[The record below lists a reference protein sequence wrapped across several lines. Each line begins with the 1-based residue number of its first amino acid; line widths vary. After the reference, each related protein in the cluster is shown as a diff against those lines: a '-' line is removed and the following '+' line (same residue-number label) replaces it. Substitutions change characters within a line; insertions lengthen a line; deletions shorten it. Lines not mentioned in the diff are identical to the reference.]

1 MPEHDRERVEEHDLD
16 VKDDKDH
23 RHEVEPHREA
33 GGGLSDGGYP
43 GLVRTDL
50 RRVEMAV
57 GAQDAGGH
65 ERADREQ
72 QGQDDEEQDR
82 EVLVHRVVRLASV
95 RRHLTFGYRHGS
107 PSGMGR
113 PLIGCLTSSIAPVL
127 RRAAK
132 GPADE
137 RSEAMNP
144 TNPAADHECDV
155 LVIGAG
161 PSGSSCAY
169 WLAKA
174 GHDVVLV
181 ERKAFPR
188 EKTCGDGLTPRSV
201 RQLQDMGLAQELAS
215 CHRYEGL
222 RSHGFGRSLEL
233 PWPAVPGLPRYGYVV
248 TRKDL
253 DAMVADHAAKA
264 GATLWGH
271 TEAAEPIME
280 GPALRGAHLVAKGE
294 DGHSGRVTARYVV
307 VADGANSRFGWSIG
321 NQRNRSYPQ
330 GMALRGYWTSPRH
343 DEPWI
348 DSWLDLR
355 DQAGNAMPGYGWIFP
370 LGDGRVNVG
379 VGLLTTSAK
388 WKGANTTQMLEA
400 FCSFVPK
407 SWGISPET
415 CLRQPPAAGSPWACP
430 SAPVGAYAPGGRR
443 RQRDDQP
450 VQWRGHRLRVRDRA
464 AGGGGPGPG
473 AHE

>member
-1 MPEHDRERVEEHDLD
+1 
-16 VKDDKDH
+16 
-23 RHEVEPHREA
+23 
-33 GGGLSDGGYP
+33 
-43 GLVRTDL
+43 
-50 RRVEMAV
+50 
-57 GAQDAGGH
+57 
-65 ERADREQ
+65 
-72 QGQDDEEQDR
+72 
-82 EVLVHRVVRLASV
+82 
-95 RRHLTFGYRHGS
+95 
-107 PSGMGR
+107 
-113 PLIGCLTSSIAPVL
+113 
-127 RRAAK
+127 
-132 GPADE
+132 
-137 RSEAMNP
+137 MNP
-144 TNPAADHECDV
+144 THPVGDHDCDV

-201 RQLQDMGLAQELAS
+201 RQLQDMGLAQELAA

-233 PWPAVPGLPRYGYVV
+233 PWPPVPGLPRYGYVV

-264 GATLWGH
+264 GAVLWEH
-271 TEAAEPIME
+271 TEAAEAIMD
-280 GPALRGAHLVAKGE
+280 GQALRGARLVAKGE
-294 DGHSGRVTARYVV
+294 DGRSGRVRARYVV

-407 SWGISPET
+407 SWGINPAT
-415 CLRQPPAAGSPWACP
+415 CLGPAT
-430 SAPVGAYAPGGRR
+430 GGRLPMGLSVGPR
-443 RQRDDQP
+443 SGPTHLVVGDASGMINPFNGEGIAYGYETGRLAAIVLGQALSSNDPGELRLYEQRLQAEYGLYYRVARAFVRAISRP
-450 VQWRGHRLRVRDRA
+450 QVMRACTLTGMQSRSLMEWLLRIMSNMLRPDETGPAEAAYKAVAALARA
-464 AGGGGPGPG
+464 KP
-473 AHE
+473 AH

>member
-1 MPEHDRERVEEHDLD
+1 
-16 VKDDKDH
+16 
-23 RHEVEPHREA
+23 
-33 GGGLSDGGYP
+33 
-43 GLVRTDL
+43 
-50 RRVEMAV
+50 
-57 GAQDAGGH
+57 
-65 ERADREQ
+65 
-72 QGQDDEEQDR
+72 
-82 EVLVHRVVRLASV
+82 
-95 RRHLTFGYRHGS
+95 
-107 PSGMGR
+107 
-113 PLIGCLTSSIAPVL
+113 
-127 RRAAK
+127 
-132 GPADE
+132 
-137 RSEAMNP
+137 MNP
-144 TNPAADHECDV
+144 TDAVGDHDCDV

-169 WLAKA
+169 WLARA

-201 RQLQDMGLAQELAS
+201 RQLQDMGLAQELAA

-233 PWPAVPGLPRYGYVV
+233 PWPPVPGLPRYGYVV

-264 GATLWGH
+264 GATLWVH

-280 GPALRGAHLVAKGE
+280 GQALRGARLVAKGD
-294 DGHSGRVTARYVV
+294 DGRSGRVKARYVV

-321 NQRNRSYPQ
+321 NQRNRAYPQ
-330 GMALRGYWTSPRH
+330 GMALRGYWSSPRH

-355 DQAGNAMPGYGWIFP
+355 DQGGNAMPGYGWIFP
-370 LGDGRVNVG
+370 LGDGRINVG

-400 FCSFVPK
+400 FCSFVPE
-407 SWGISPET
+407 SWGISPAT
-415 CLRQPPAAGSPWACP
+415 CLGPAT
-430 SAPVGAYAPGGRR
+430 GGRLPMGLSVGPR
-443 RQRDDQP
+443 SGPTHLVVGDASGMINPFNGEGIAYGYETGRLAAAVLGQALAHNDAGELRLYEQRLQAEYGLYYRVARAFVRAISRP
-450 VQWRGHRLRVRDRA
+450 QVMRACTLTGMQSRSLMEWLLRIMSNMLRPDEIGPAEAAYKAVAALARA
-464 AGGGGPGPG
+464 RP
-473 AHE
+473 AH